1 MGHST
6 MLLLCSINV
15 TKQEPTLC
23 NLGHR
28 DLEPFYDQA
37 YMLCGE
43 CFNTVFRLA
52 GFRTE
57 VG

>member
-1 MGHST
+1 